1 MFESLIK
8 LAWESNRV
16 IALRTM
22 KLMAGG
28 RSARRESRLM
38 VNEKIVAG
46 LNVATSLARGAS
58 GDQIVQQYRRRVA
71 ANAKRLGKIKLTGS
85 RKRRRFK

>member
-1 MFESLIK
+1 MFESLVK
-8 LAWESNRV
+8 LALESNRV

-28 RSARRESRLM
+28 RSARREAKLM
-38 VNEKIVAG
+38 VREKVIAG
-46 LNVATSLARGAS
+46 LDATASLARGAS
-58 GDQIVQQYRRRVA
+58 GEQIVQKYRRRVA

-85 RKRRRFK
+85 RRRRRLK